1 MQDYLRFCLSSE
13 LNRNKLFYKKFF
25 ALKFA
30 KTFFCRLFAA
40 DLTKSQRALTPLH
53 EFKEEFCMGAAGDK
67 KDSKHLF

>member
-13 LNRNKLFYKKFF
+13 LNRNKLFYKKLF

-40 DLTKSQRALTPLH
+40 DLKDPRRAFGPLH
-53 EFKEEFCMGAAGDK
+53 EFKEDFCMGAAGDK
-67 KDSKHLF
+67 KDSKRLF